1 MTEGERIHHAETG
14 YPHAQQFEDGTLGLI
29 AHEMT
34 ISRAIGTNDDGEVRH
49 VLLCLK
55 RASST
60 LYVPLTAELMD
71 QLFMELLVAR
81 QWLEGVEAN

>member
-1 MTEGERIHHAETG
+1 MTEGARIHHVDTDV
-14 YPHAQQFEDGTLGLI
+14 PQAQQFEDGTLGLI

-34 ISRAIGTNDDGEVRH
+34 IKRAIGTNGEVRY